1 MAAEVFQHK
10 TLRFGEFELDA
21 ERGALLRGTEEVRLR
36 PQSLDVLWYL
46 AGNANRLVT
55 KEELFRAVWGDTVVT
70 DDSLTQCLVEVRRA
84 LGDESHELIR
94 TVPRRG
100 YVFEMPVGAASD
112 PPAAAERRA
121 PARWL
126 LAATAVAV
134 AALVLWWSTARMT
147 GEAPAPANTIAVL
160 AFADMSERGDQQ
172 YFADGIAEEILNL
185 LARIPELRVVARTS
199 SFSFR
204 DADADVGA
212 IGRALDVGYLLEGSV
227 RRSGDRVR
235 VTAQLVEV
243 ASGAHVW
250 SENYDR
256 ELGELLAVQTD
267 IAQTVATA
275 LRVTLA
281 EGALVAGRGP
291 VDPLAYEQFLQ
302 GQFLHNRRSA
312 GDAALAEARFRQAIA
327 IDPDYAAAWAGLA
340 GALLAQIAG
349 ANVDA
354 EALLEEMR
362 VAALRAVALD
372 PSLAE
377 AQLRAAHYYAMAG
390 GNGALAQ
397 QHFDKAVALGPGNP
411 VVLGSAAGMAARRGY
426 HDRAVEYAERAAALD
441 PLGAVTRGNLS
452 NYLAAAGRF
461 ADAWGEWRR
470 AEELSPEMAR
480 RGSGKL
486 ELLVLL
492 GRYQEALDFAGGLPD
507 GVARERGLAL
517 AYRGLGREY
526 EARAAVERLAASA
539 DPMRWL
545 ALAEVE
551 AHAGNVERA
560 LELLPRARDG
570 LDATA
575 SLPGQVGRV
584 DEIVTSA
591 FLRPLHG
598 DPRWQALLEYARTF

>member
-1 MAAEVFQHK
+1 MAAEAFQHK
-10 TLRFGEFELDA
+10 SLRFGEFELDA

-100 YVFEMPVGAASD
+100 YVFEMPVGAAPDS
-112 PPAAAERRA
+112 PAAVERRA

-126 LAATAVAV
+126 LAATAVAI
-134 AALVLWWSTARMT
+134 AALLLWWGTARMT
-147 GEAPAPANTIAVL
+147 GDAPAPANTIAVL
-160 AFADMSERGDQQ
+160 SFADMSEGSDQQ

-212 IGRALDVGYLLEGSV
+212 IGRALDVAYLLEGSV

-235 VTAQLVEV
+235 VTAQLVD
-243 ASGAHVW
+243 AGSGAHVW

-267 IAQTVATA
+267 IAQAVATA

-281 EGALVAGRGP
+281 EGMLSAGRRA
-291 VDPLAYEQFLQ
+291 VNPLAYENFLH
-302 GQFLHNRRSA
+302 GQFLHNRRGV
-312 GDAALAEARFRQAIA
+312 GDAALAEARFREALA

-340 GALLAQIAG
+340 GALLAQIADG
-349 ANVDA
+349 VADPAVSLDGV
-354 EALLEEMR
+354 R

-377 AQLRAAHYYAMAG
+377 AQLRAAHYYAMSG
-390 GNGALAQ
+390 EDWSLAML
-397 QHFDKAVALGPGNP
+397 HFDKAVALGANNP
-411 VVLGSAAGMAARRGY
+411 LVLGGAAGMAAREGY
-426 HDRAVEYAERAAALD
+426 YDRAVELAERAAVLD

-452 NYLAAAGRF
+452 TYLAAAGRF
-461 ADAWGEWRR
+461 EDAWREWRR
-470 AEELSPEMAR
+470 AAELSPGMPRNDR
-480 RGSGKL
+480 RKL
-486 ELLVLL
+486 EILLLL
-492 GRYQEALDFAGGLPD
+492 GRHQEALEVAAGLAD
-507 GVARERGLAL
+507 GVSREQGLAL
-517 AYRGLGREY
+517 AYRGLGL
-526 EARAAVERLAASA
+526 EAEAQAAIDRLTGSA

-551 AHAGNVERA
+551 AHSGNVERA
-560 LELLPRARDG
+560 FQLLPRARDG
-570 LDATA
+570 LNDGAL
-575 SLPGQVGRV
+575 LPGQLGRV
-584 DEIVTSA
+584 DDIVRSP

-598 DPRWQALLEYARTF
+598 DPRWQELLEYARTR